1 MLFLVMLV
9 PLLLDSFGVDIY
21 EGAGPTS
28 GGGGGVTAQGKG
40 GVLVQGSI
48 GTGVT
53 TTTTAATTSANT
65 DIQSM
70 NDSRAMLN
78 MEQQVITLYKGQA
91 SNIAILTKYNLLG
104 DFNTICGSLANAITA
119 SVDASKPIVTSEVAT
134 NPTNVTIKQKAQSA
148 FDAVSKENSP
158 ITMSIK
164 SITDK
169 YNALIPPP
177 GVLERAEIIGI
188 LGNLTSSNTTL
199 INNTKIINNSIINL
213 CANDTGLKLL
223 KSSKW

>member
-9 PLLLDSFGVDIY
+9 PLLLDSFGGDLY
-21 EGAGPTS
+21 EGAGPKS
-28 GGGGGVTAQGKG
+28 GGGGGATAQDKGNESGKAFIGAGVVTA
-40 GVLVQGSI
+40 
-48 GTGVT
+48 
-53 TTTTAATTSANT
+53 TTAATTSTNT

-70 NDSRAMLN
+70 NDARATLN

-91 SNIAILTKYNLLG
+91 SNIAILTKYKLLG

-119 SVDASKPIVTSEVAT
+119 SVDASKPIVTSEVTT
-134 NPTNVTIKQKAQSA
+134 NPTNVIIKQKAQSA
-148 FDAVSKENSP
+148 FDAVSKDNSP
-158 ITMSIK
+158 IATSIK

-177 GVLERAEIIGI
+177 GVLERAEIIEI

-213 CANDTGLKLL
+213 FANATGLKLV